1 MTEGNDIDLNEA
13 GIQPIPLN
21 KRESWVNVALMW
33 AGCEFA
39 ISVIM
44 TGSGIISSFNLKEFV
59 LILLFSLIVITWVSD
74 GLNSYLGAL
83 TGRSS
88 SVIARASFGAAQS
101 KYVISFFIMLNLIGW
116 CTMFNINYTQEKVI
130 WILATII
137 AGFLFALPPVLGYTS
152 MKWVDYIA
160 VPGGIF
166 LCITGFYLSVRDVGW
181 NTIVNLQPQRTMLT
195 TEAISLIVAANVSQ
209 LVIMADYS
217 RFCKPRFRDSFLVP
231 IGVLIVG
238 FILFMMGAVMGVGKG
253 TFDIVAIMK
262 NLGFGWW
269 GFLILW
275 LAQWTS
281 QLVCVYSMGLCI
293 SNMFD
298 AQTEKQRKIYTTLG
312 SLIALIIAL
321 WGILEHFMNFLY
333 LTGLIF
339 PAVGAI
345 MVTDFF
351 LISERTWRDRKKWNW
366 TATISMMA
374 GIIVGYYTQY
384 IRPWGIPAVQS
395 YFVSAILY
403 YVLTCIKAKIVPD
416 EYSPPRWRSGRA

>member
-1 MTEGNDIDLNEA
+1 M
-13 GIQPIPLN
+13 
-21 KRESWVNVALMW
+21 
-33 AGCEFA
+33 
-39 ISVIM
+39 
-44 TGSGIISSFNLKEFV
+44 

-116 CTMFNINYTQEKVI
+116 WAIQTSITGNAICTMFNINYTQEKVI

>member
-1 MTEGNDIDLNEA
+1 
-13 GIQPIPLN
+13 
-21 KRESWVNVALMW
+21 
-33 AGCEFA
+33 
-39 ISVIM
+39 
-44 TGSGIISSFNLKEFV
+44 
-59 LILLFSLIVITWVSD
+59 
-74 GLNSYLGAL
+74 
-83 TGRSS
+83 
-88 SVIARASFGAAQS
+88 
-101 KYVISFFIMLNLIGW
+101 
-116 CTMFNINYTQEKVI
+116 
-130 WILATII
+130 
-137 AGFLFALPPVLGYTS
+137 
-152 MKWVDYIA
+152 
-160 VPGGIF
+160 
-166 LCITGFYLSVRDVGW
+166 
-181 NTIVNLQPQRTMLT
+181 
-195 TEAISLIVAANVSQ
+195 
-209 LVIMADYS
+209 
-217 RFCKPRFRDSFLVP
+217 
-231 IGVLIVG
+231 
-238 FILFMMGAVMGVGKG
+238 
-253 TFDIVAIMK
+253 
-262 NLGFGWW
+262 
-269 GFLILW
+269 
-275 LAQWTS
+275 
-281 QLVCVYSMGLCI
+281 MGLCI

-416 EYSPPRWRSGRA
+416 EYSPPR